1 MLLRQEKR
9 CCQSESVDEPVAGT
23 STTTWKPKGT
33 SRKAL
38 ANTAPHNSGM
48 LDAWTACLQANLPSA
63 FNRKVYTANE
73 TRAPRSVPL
82 VDEWGARHFAAS
94 WESPSNWLLQKENL
108 RFWTGTGKPGKVND
122 LRKQTDVVQLR
133 HSSILFLRDCSW
145 TELSAGGRWNCDQSS
160 ACFHHFP
167 SYSSIIHPSFIHHSS
182 IIFHHFPSFSI
193 IFHHFPSFSII
204 FHHFPSFSIIFHPYS
219 VSTHPIPRHHVGE
232 VKTGK
237 QAVSCTLHGCSGD
250 ASDYR
255 RRTPQ
260 HSYNTV
266 ATTIGS
272 EFINSII

>member
-1 MLLRQEKR
+1 MF
-9 CCQSESVDEPVAGT
+9 
-23 STTTWKPKGT
+23 
-33 SRKAL
+33 
-38 ANTAPHNSGM
+38 
-48 LDAWTACLQANLPSA
+48 PS
-63 FNRKVYTANE
+63 F
-73 TRAPRSVPL
+73 
-82 VDEWGARHFAAS
+82 
-94 WESPSNWLLQKENL
+94 
-108 RFWTGTGKPGKVND
+108 
-122 LRKQTDVVQLR
+122 
-133 HSSILFLRDCSW
+133 SILFI
-145 TELSAGGRWNCDQSS
+145 
-160 ACFHHFP
+160 HH
-167 SYSSIIHPSFIHHSS
+167 SSIIHPSFSIIFHHFPSFS

-232 VKTGK
+232 VNTGK